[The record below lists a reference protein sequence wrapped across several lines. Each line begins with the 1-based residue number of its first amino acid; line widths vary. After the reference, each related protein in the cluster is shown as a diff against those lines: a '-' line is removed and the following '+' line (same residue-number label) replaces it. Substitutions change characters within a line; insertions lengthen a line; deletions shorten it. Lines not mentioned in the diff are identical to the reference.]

1 MRIRP
6 ALLSAIVVASAG
18 LPLVPAY
25 GAAFGAEFTTSGTVV
40 AAGRDSLVVRIDD
53 HGHRIPFAI
62 EKSSA
67 LPAGVGVGSRVS
79 VSYHPTGTTGQAADT
94 VTLLQPAPPK
104 AHRSKTPAPAKKS
117 LEQPSS

>member
-6 ALLSAIVVASAG
+6 ALLSAIFVASIG
-18 LPLVPAY
+18 LPLAPA
-25 GAAFGAEFTTSGTVV
+25 GAAEFTTTGTVV
-40 AAGRDSLVVRIDD
+40 ATGPDSLVVRIDD

-62 EKSSA
+62 EKPSA
-67 LPAGVGVGSRVS
+67 LPAGVSVGSRVS

-94 VTLLQPAPPK
+94 VTLLQPAPAK
-104 AHRSKTPAPAKKS
+104 AHRSKAPLPAKKS